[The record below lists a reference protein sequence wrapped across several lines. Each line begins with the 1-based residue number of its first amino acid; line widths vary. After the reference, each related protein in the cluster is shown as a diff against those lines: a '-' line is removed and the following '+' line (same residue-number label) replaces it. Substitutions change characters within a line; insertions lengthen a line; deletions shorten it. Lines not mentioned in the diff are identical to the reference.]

1 MLKVALYGGAGS
13 GKSTVAELFADLGT
27 PIIDADVIAR
37 ELVISGSPQ
46 LQQIVAVF
54 GAEIVKNNQ
63 LDRAALRRII
73 FSDKEARIKLNN
85 IMHPSIRIQLKRRI
99 DDIDAPYCVV
109 VIPLLL
115 EAQMMDL
122 VDCVVVIDCPRQTQI
137 ERIVLRDGLSVAEA
151 TQIVS
156 VQATREQRLEVSN
169 QVVDNSLDI
178 NHLKQQVNRLH
189 KQWTK

>member
-13 GKSTVAELFADLGT
+13 GKSTVAQLFADFGT

-37 ELVISGSPQ
+37 ELVIPGSPQ

-54 GAEIVKNNQ
+54 GTEIVKNNQ

-85 IMHPSIRIQLKRRI
+85 IMHPNIRIQLKQRI
-99 DDIDAPYCVV
+99 DDIEAPYCVV

-122 VDCVVVIDCPRQTQI
+122 VDCVVVIDCPLQTQI

-169 QVVDNSLDI
+169 QVIDNSLDI
-178 NHLKQQVNRLH
+178 NHLKQQVHSLH
-189 KQWTK
+189 KEWTK

>member
-13 GKSTVAELFADLGT
+13 GKSTIAELFADLGT
-27 PIIDADVIAR
+27 PIIDADIIAR
-37 ELVISGSPQ
+37 ELVIPGSPQ
-46 LQQIVAVF
+46 LQQIIAVF
-54 GAEIVKNNQ
+54 GAKIVKNNQ
-63 LDRAALRRII
+63 LDRATLRQII
-73 FSDKEARIKLNN
+73 FSDKAARIQLNN

-122 VDCVVVIDCPRQTQI
+122 VDCVVVVDCLQQTQI

-169 QVVDNSLDI
+169 RVIDNSLDI
-178 NHLKQQVNRLH
+178 NHLKQQVHSLH
-189 KQWTK
+189 KEWTK

>member
-13 GKSTVAELFADLGT
+13 GKSTAAKIFANLGA

-37 ELVISGSPQ
+37 ELVIPGSPQ
-46 LQQIVAVF
+46 LQQIVATF
-54 GAEIVKNNQ
+54 GSEIVSNNQ

-85 IMHPSIRIQLKRRI
+85 IMHPNIRIQLKRRI
-99 DDIDAPYCVV
+99 DCIKAPYCVV
-109 VIPLLL
+109 VVPLLL
-115 EAQMMDL
+115 ETQMTDL
-122 VDCVVVIDCPRQTQI
+122 VDCVVVIDCSLQTQI
-137 ERIVLRDGLSVAEA
+137 ERIVLRDGLSAAEA

-169 QVVDNSLDI
+169 RVIDNSLDI
-178 NHLKQQVNRLH
+178 NHLKQQVHSLH
-189 KQWTK
+189 KEWTE

>member
-37 ELVISGSPQ
+37 ELVLPGSPQ

-54 GAEIVKNNQ
+54 GTEIVKNNQ
-63 LDRAALRRII
+63 LDRAKLRRII
-73 FSDKEARIKLNN
+73 FSDKEVRIKLNN
-85 IMHPSIRIQLKRRI
+85 IMHPNIRIQLKRCI
-99 DDIDAPYCVV
+99 DDIEAPYCVI

-122 VDCVVVIDCPRQTQI
+122 VDCVVVVDCPKQIQI

-169 QVVDNSLDI
+169 QVIDNSLDI
-178 NHLKQQVNRLH
+178 NHLKQQVHSLH
-189 KQWTK
+189 KEWTK

>member
-37 ELVISGSPQ
+37 ELVLPGSPQ

-54 GAEIVKNNQ
+54 GDEIVKNNQ
-63 LDRAALRRII
+63 LDRAMLRQII
-73 FSDKEARIKLNN
+73 FSDKEARIQLNN
-85 IMHPSIRIQLKRRI
+85 ILHPNIRIQLKRRI
-99 DDIDAPYCVV
+99 DDIEAPYCVV
-109 VIPLLL
+109 VMPLLL

-122 VDCVVVIDCPRQTQI
+122 VDFVVVVDCLQQTQI

-169 QVVDNSLDI
+169 QVIDNSLDI
-178 NHLKQQVNRLH
+178 NHLKQQVHRLH
-189 KQWTK
+189 KEWTK

>member
-13 GKSTVAELFADLGT
+13 GKSTVAELFVDLGT

-37 ELVISGSPQ
+37 ELVLPGSPQ

-54 GAEIVKNNQ
+54 GTEIVKNNQ
-63 LDRAALRRII
+63 LDRAKLRRII

-85 IMHPSIRIQLKRRI
+85 IMHPNIRIQLKRCI
-99 DDIDAPYCVV
+99 DDIEAPYCVI

-122 VDCVVVIDCPRQTQI
+122 VDFVVVVDCLQQTQI
-137 ERIVLRDGLSVAEA
+137 ERIVLRDSLSVAEA

-156 VQATREQRLEVSN
+156 VQATREQRLEVSD
-169 QVVDNSLDI
+169 QVIDNSLDI
-178 NHLKQQVNRLH
+178 NHLKQQVHRLH
-189 KQWTK
+189 KEWTK